1 MFVHNCLSHM
11 VTMISDT
18 EIFPCHD
25 IKIFSIFSPDMHLY
39 IAPSCFSVLYCT
51 IYSFLWSVQRKW
63 IVNFIVLF
71 RHLQMPAR
79 IYAKKAIS
87 SLEDVDISIQF
98 VIKWSGWQ
106 NDLYIPFRTYQST
119 LGFVGCS
126 WYSWQLSSVEWIQ
139 EGSF

>member
-1 MFVHNCLSHM
+1 MHFFLLHSKLLNGVKHVFIKRKDISSSGPCCKVYVLMFVHNCLSHM

-25 IKIFSIFSPDMHLY
+25 IKIFSIFSPDMHLS
-39 IAPSCFSVLYCT
+39 IAPSCFSVFYCT
-51 IYSFLWSVQRKW
+51 IYSFLWSVQRIW

-71 RHLQMPAR
+71 GHLQMPDR

-98 VIKWSGWQ
+98 VIEWSGW
-106 NDLYIPFRTYQST
+106 
-119 LGFVGCS
+119 
-126 WYSWQLSSVEWIQ
+126 
-139 EGSF
+139 